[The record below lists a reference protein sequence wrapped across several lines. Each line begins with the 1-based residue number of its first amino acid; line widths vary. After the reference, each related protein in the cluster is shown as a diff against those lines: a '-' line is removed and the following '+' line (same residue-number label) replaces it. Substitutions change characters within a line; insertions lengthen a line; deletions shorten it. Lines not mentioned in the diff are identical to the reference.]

1 MHIMHSIV
9 LFLIIN
15 TKVAKKSNITNL
27 LEEIKANLKINDLD
41 LVREDYMKKTQYLK
55 HQKKSQLK
63 KLGHSN

>member
-1 MHIMHSIV
+1 MHIIYSTV
-9 LFLIIN
+9 LFSIIN
-15 TKVAKKSNITNL
+15 TKSAKKSNITSL

-63 KLGHSN
+63 KSSHSN

>member
-15 TKVAKKSNITNL
+15 TKAAKKSNITNL

-63 KLGHSN
+63 KLSHPN